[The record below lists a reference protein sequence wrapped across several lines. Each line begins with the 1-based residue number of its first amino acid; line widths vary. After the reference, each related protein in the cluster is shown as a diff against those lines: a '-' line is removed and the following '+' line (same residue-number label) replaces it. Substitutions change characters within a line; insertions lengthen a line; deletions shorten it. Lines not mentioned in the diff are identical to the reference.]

1 MNNSQWDNLLVN
13 DVKRIKDLKR
23 QGAIDVLEELHMD
36 IYAMAWNKKDVLK
49 LIIKRIK
56 ELKEC
61 ERINE

>member
-1 MNNSQWDNLLVN
+1 
-13 DVKRIKDLKR
+13 
-23 QGAIDVLEELHMD
+23 MD